1 MPPSGKVTSKVWETV
16 WRELEND
23 GWLCVKHGEQ
33 QRNHYLLPLGEE
45 CRDNVRAGSYVKS
58 ITAADGSSR
67 AVYRTRGEVA
77 AHVRLENGDLSAILA
92 SSNVSPAVRSRHV
105 PKKHERREPST
116 ATRAP
121 STHAA
126 QKRELGES
134 SSQPAPATA
143 TRSGRT
149 VKQLRPLEAP
159 GANGEAQ
166 LMATSDKG
174 SDKGSDR
181 GNDTPRTTVQMR
193 AETVARNS
201 TQPAKKQ
208 RPNNDARTAQLLRWT
223 TVDGHAA
230 ISTKENGA
238 VRQLP

>member
-1 MPPSGKVTSKVWETV
+1 MPPSGKAWETV
-16 WRELEND
+16 WRELENE

-45 CRDNVRAGSYVKS
+45 CRDTVRAGTYVKS

-77 AHVRLENGDLSAILA
+77 AHVRLGNGPLSAILA
-92 SSNVSPAVRSRHV
+92 SSNVLPAAHSLHA
-105 PKKHERREPST
+105 PKRRERGEPST

-121 STHAA
+121 PTHVA
-126 QKRELGES
+126 QKRELEE

-166 LMATSDKG
+166 LMATSNK
-174 SDKGSDR
+174 

-193 AETVARNS
+193 AEIVARSS
-201 TQPAKKQ
+201 TQPAKKP
-208 RPNNDARTAQLLRWT
+208 RPNSDTRRAQRLRWT
-223 TVDGHAA
+223 SGHSA
-230 ISTKENGA
+230 ISTKDNGT